1 MSQAGRF
8 AGRKAVVTGGT
19 HGIGRAVVDSL
30 LAGGAEVLLTGNDK
44 ANIDTARA
52 ELGPR
57 AHVVRSDAADVA
69 AIDRLGTA
77 VEDTL
82 GGVDFVFVN
91 VGYVKFGSFG
101 YVTEETYDR
110 MFDTNTKGAFF
121 TAQRLAPLVRDGGSF
136 VFTTGATSGAAYVG
150 TGVGT
155 AMKTAI
161 RAFSRILASELL
173 PRNIRVNTVS
183 PGFTQTPSMGHA
195 DLSDEM
201 REANQSEG
209 ERITPMRRFGRP
221 EEVAAAVLF
230 LGFDATFT
238 NGAEL
243 PVDGGLG
250 EGLEWPHGEVPEL

>member
-1 MSQAGRF
+1 MSQAGRY
-8 AGRKAVVTGGT
+8 AGKKAVVTGGT
-19 HGIGRAVVDSL
+19 HGIGRAVVKAL
-30 LAGGAEVLLTGNDK
+30 LAGGAEVVLTGLNK
-44 ANIDTARA
+44 KNIDAARA
-52 ELGPR
+52 ELGPG
-57 AHVVRSDAADVA
+57 AHVVRSDAADLA
-69 AIDRLGTA
+69 AIEELGTT
-77 VEDTL
+77 VEKTL
-82 GGVDFVFVN
+82 GEIDFVFVN
-91 VGYVKFGSFG
+91 VGYVRFGSLG

-150 TGVGT
+150 TAVGT

-173 PRNIRVNTVS
+173 PRNIRVNTVC

-201 REANQSEG
+201 REANQLEG
-209 ERITPMRRFGRP
+209 ERITPMRRFGTP
-221 EEVAAAVLF
+221 EEVATAVLF
-230 LGFDATFT
+230 LAFDATFT

-250 EGLEWPHGEVPEL
+250 QGLEWPHGEVPEQ